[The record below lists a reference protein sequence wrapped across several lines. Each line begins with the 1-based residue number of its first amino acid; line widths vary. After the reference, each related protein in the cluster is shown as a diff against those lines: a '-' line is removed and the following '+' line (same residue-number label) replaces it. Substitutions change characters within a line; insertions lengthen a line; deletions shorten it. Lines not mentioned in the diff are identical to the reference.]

1 MDDTV
6 SGDSEVSTG
15 DSDGDEGDDGSDMDE
30 VLYQLLNP
38 RRCSTVMYAFQAA
51 LVK

>member
-30 VLYQLLNP
+30 VLYQLLIH
-38 RRCSTVMYAFQAA
+38 VDVA
-51 LVK
+51 LLCMHSNQHL